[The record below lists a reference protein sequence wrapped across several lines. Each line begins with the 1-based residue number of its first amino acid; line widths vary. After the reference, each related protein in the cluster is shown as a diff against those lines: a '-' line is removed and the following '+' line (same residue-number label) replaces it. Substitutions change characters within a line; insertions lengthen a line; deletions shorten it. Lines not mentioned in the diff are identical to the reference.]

1 MSQNKAQ
8 DDKNTLPFDHAQTTM
23 MLHSTALTRMA
34 ADKKLSYDAALDLAT
49 VMLREAAIRA
59 RILLERKPFAEEE
72 LQNHNE
78 TLDGLLI
85 SVKGRARQLIGA
97 PAEG

>member
-1 MSQNKAQ
+1 MSQDKPQ
-8 DDKNTLPFDHAQTTM
+8 DDKSTLPFDHAQTTM
-23 MLHSTALTRMA
+23 MLHSTALTRMT
-34 ADKKLSYDAALDLAT
+34 ADKTLSYDAALNLAT
-49 VMLREAAIRA
+49 VMLREAAMRA
-59 RILLERKPFAEEE
+59 RILLERNGFAEEE

-85 SVKGRARQLIGA
+85 SVKGKARRLIGS